1 MVSVFAILFWL
12 AVGLLLYHFIGYPL
26 LLVAL
31 ARIVAQPIQCK
42 EYLPFV
48 SVIIAAY
55 NEGGVIK
62 AKLNSVLNSRYPGDR
77 LEVIVAEDGSTD
89 NTVEQITSLADPRII
104 LDHSDQ
110 RGGKMAAMNRAVRR
124 ARGEILVFSDAN
136 ALLQPN
142 ALYNLMSNFAD
153 ARVGCAS
160 GRKVLAGHTSELET
174 NENLYWRYESWIK
187 TLECRLGSSAATSG
201 ELLAVRRAIYSLP
214 DSAIINDDFQL
225 VVNTV
230 QQGYRAIYD
239 ATAVTHEAG
248 SDSMSDELGRK
259 SRIAAG
265 RWQVFGQVLKLSG
278 TRPGFVIKFLSHK
291 ALRLLVGPL
300 MVLALIGNVG
310 AVALNPMGGA
320 GFTPLIGLHTPW
332 GQLALGGQM
341 GLYALAGL
349 GAWLDRRGIRFKP
362 AYFAYYFVSAQLA
375 ALAGFVR
382 FSSGRQTVLWRKVA
396 R

>member
-1 MVSVFAILFWL
+1 MISVFAVLFWL
-12 AVGLLLYHFIGYPL
+12 AVGLLLYHLVGYPL

-31 ARIVAQPIQCK
+31 ARVKAQPIQRQ
-42 EYLPFV
+42 EYLPV
-48 SVIIAAY
+48 ISVIIAAY

-62 AKLNSVLNSRYPGDR
+62 AKLDSVLNSRYPGER
-77 LEVIVAEDGSTD
+77 LEVIVVEDGSTD
-89 NTVEQITSLADPRII
+89 NTVEQITSVADPRII

-110 RGGKMAAMNRAVRR
+110 RSGKMAAMNRAVQR

-136 ALLQPN
+136 ALLQPDT
-142 ALYNLMSNFAD
+142 LYNLMSNFAD

-160 GRKVLAGHTSELET
+160 GRKVLAGRPSELET

-187 TLECRLGSSAATSG
+187 TLESRLGSSATATG
-201 ELLAVRRAIYSLP
+201 ELLAVRRAIYRLP
-214 DSAIINDDFQL
+214 DSTIINDDSQI
-225 VVNTV
+225 VVSTV
-230 QQGYRAIYD
+230 RQGYRAIVD
-239 ATAVTHEAG
+239 DTAVTHEPG

-265 RWQVFGQVLKLSG
+265 RWQLVGQVVKLIG
-278 TRPGFVIKFLSHK
+278 TQPEFVFKFFSHK
-291 ALRLLVGPL
+291 ALRLLVAPL
-300 MVLALIGNVG
+300 MALALIGNVG

-320 GFTPLIGLHTPW
+320 GLIPLIGLHTPW
-332 GQLALGGQM
+332 GQLALAGQI

-375 ALAGFVR
+375 ALAGLVR